1 MEKSTI
7 DGLSR
12 WFRRM
17 SCPAFSEKPC
27 FCLDHDP
34 PEKSH
39 RYIEKWT
46 CREYMIICLSPW
58 VFHMF
63 LICLPQGKSLFNPY
77 LNPDINPHF
86 NSYRNQIECGNPDKP

>member
-1 MEKSTI
+1 
-7 DGLSR
+7 
-12 WFRRM
+12 
-17 SCPAFSEKPC
+17 
-27 FCLDHDP
+27 
-34 PEKSH
+34 
-39 RYIEKWT
+39 
-46 CREYMIICLSPW
+46 MIICLSPW